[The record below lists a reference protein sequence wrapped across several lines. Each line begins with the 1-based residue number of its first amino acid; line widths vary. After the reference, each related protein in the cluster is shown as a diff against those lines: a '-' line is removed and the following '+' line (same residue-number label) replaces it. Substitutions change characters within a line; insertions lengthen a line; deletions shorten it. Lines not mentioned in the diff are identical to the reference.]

1 MHSELGMS
9 SRTAR
14 IFLSSTF
21 RDFAEERDL
30 LVRKVFPELRRR
42 CRERQVELID
52 VDLRWGITEKQAQRG
67 EVMPICM
74 AEIDRSRPYF
84 MGFIGERYGWVPE
97 KHQYDPS
104 LLREQPWLVEHR
116 GGKSVT
122 ELEMLHGVLN
132 NPAMAGRAFFYFRNP
147 AYSLSKG
154 GAYLSESSADK
165 AKLEQLKDRIRHSRF
180 PVLENYASP
189 EALAQ
194 RVQEDLW
201 RLIDESFPLEEVP
214 DALSMERR
222 KHEAYGGLRLRMYLG
237 GAAYCKAL
245 DRGTAKDRGFKP
257 VLITGASGGGKSALL
272 ANWTQAYIRRH
283 PDTLL
288 FIHYLGSGA
297 DAADTVKLV
306 TRLLQ
311 EIAQATGDE
320 LKLESDP
327 QKLLDMLPEWLAR
340 ASSHAQREGR
350 QWLLVFD
357 GLDKVSSLRDLRWWP
372 QFLPPKVKLIVS
384 CLDGEVLPAARKRMQ
399 WTELKVRPLGKRDQA
414 KLIKDYLAKYRKE
427 ITPAQTKRVQSHPL
441 SGNPLFLR
449 TLLEELRVFGVY
461 EKLEQKL
468 THYLQSQTVDDLF
481 ERVLERIEQDTSS
494 KHVRSAMEAIWA
506 SRAGLAQD
514 ELLAITGLVPATWA
528 PIHNALDEALLES
541 NGRFTFG
548 HDYLRQAVEDRYLP
562 GKKQQ
567 RQAHTNL
574 AEWFDRQEVNPRVA
588 EELPWQWQRAGEE
601 EKLQECL
608 VRREMF
614 EALYK
619 REQFELLGYWLTFK
633 DLNLEDAYGVAWK
646 NWTRNSRNEAVNAAM
661 AFRLAGFLKT
671 AGYFG
676 TLTERLYRDCLL
688 YREATLGIE
697 HPDTLKG
704 VSRLGN
710 LLSEKGDYEGAEELF
725 RSRLER
731 FEIAL
736 GAEHP
741 HTLGIANCLACLLS
755 DIGNHVEAEAIHR
768 RALALAEK
776 ALEAEHPTTLGIIN
790 DLGCLL
796 HNKSDYAGAEPLY
809 RRALEGREIALGL
822 ESPDTLASAYNLGLL
837 LKAKGDYP
845 EAEVLFRRTLE
856 SHEKAFGPKH
866 PATLKIVAV
875 LGELLRTKRN
885 YEEAESLLRR
895 ALNGYQKVFGAEHPA
910 TLQIVN
916 QLGNMF
922 TVKGEYATAEAL
934 VRRALDGYERLF
946 GSDHLD
952 ALSCA
957 TDLGVLLEKAGRND
971 EAKTLYERVY
981 DTGYC
986 RFGHTVKSSI
996 RCISLLGRLLA
1007 RHGDYERL
1015 HSLYYGATLI
1025 EQRNT
1030 GDARALIAVGTAMI
1044 SLLEKTKGLENEETL
1059 CCVNNVA
1066 HYLKES
1072 GDVQASLKLLR
1083 RTAKHSFIA
1092 AMGVRYN
1099 LACYE
1104 CASGDLEE
1112 AKRLIREAI
1121 EDDPNEKEGALKDPD
1136 FAAIREEI
1144 ASMTPLGADAD
1155 LTVCRVLDRAQ
1166 CLNDEGDLIGAEKLY
1181 RRALA
1186 CMEEGLGAEH
1196 HEWLGAIKNL
1206 GILLD
1211 RTGRRSE
1218 AIALFRAK
1226 INLSEKVHDGVRY
1239 NLACFECLE
1248 GNIQEA
1254 KRLISE
1260 HLRAHPEMRHR
1271 AVEDGELAAIRD
1283 YIKSIPLQPCP

>member
-1 MHSELGMS
+1 MS

-154 GAYLSESSADK
+154 GVYLSESSADK

-180 PVLENYASP
+180 PVLENYVSP

-245 DRGTAKDRGFKP
+245 EKATAKDRGFKP
-257 VLITGASGGGKSALL
+257 VLVTGASGGGKSALL
-272 ANWTQAYIRRH
+272 ANWTQAYIQRH

-311 EIAQATGDE
+311 EIARATGDE

-372 QFLPPKVKLIVS
+372 QFLPRKVKLIVS

-494 KHVRSAMEAIWA
+494 KHVRSGMEAIWA

-548 HDYLRQAVEDRYLP
+548 HDYLRRAVEDRYLP
-562 GKKQQ
+562 ERKRQ
-567 RQAHTNL
+567 RQAHLNL
-574 AEWFDRQEVNPRVA
+574 AQWFDRQEVNSRVA

-608 VRREMF
+608 VRRGTF

-619 REQFELLGYWLTFK
+619 REQYELLGYWLTFK
-633 DLNLEDAYGVAWK
+633 DLNLEHAYGVAWK
-646 NWTRNSRNEAVNAAM
+646 KWTRNNRNEAANAAT
-661 AFRLAGFLKT
+661 ALQLASFLHV
-671 AGYFG
+671 AGYLG
-676 TLTERLYRDCLL
+676 DLTERLNRFCLMHAE
-688 YREATLGIE
+688 RTFGPEHSETLMCLNNLG
-697 HPDTLKG
+697 G
-704 VSRLGN
+704 VLDD
-710 LLSEKGDYEGAEELF
+710 KGDYGEAESLFRIAFQGYKKLFGSSHTDTLASVARLGILASHKRDCVRAESFFRRALKGYEKALGSAHLDTLSSVNNLGALLHDKGDYDGAEPL
-725 RSRLER
+725 
-731 FEIAL
+731 
-736 GAEHP
+736 
-741 HTLGIANCLACLLS
+741 
-755 DIGNHVEAEAIHR
+755 HR
-768 RALALAEK
+768 RALAGWGK
-776 ALEAEHPTTLGIIN
+776 ALGSEHPYTLGSIN
-790 DLGCLL
+790 NLGGLL
-796 HNKSDYAGAEPLY
+796 TAKGDYSGAEVLL
-809 RRALEGREIALGL
+809 RRALEGRERALGP
-822 ESPDTLASAYNLGLL
+822 EHPDTLSSVNNLVILL
-837 LKAKGDYP
+837 NYRKRRR
-845 EAEVLFRRTLE
+845 EAV
-856 SHEKAFGPKH
+856 
-866 PATLKIVAV
+866 I
-875 LGELLRTKRN
+875 LLRS
-885 YEEAESLLRR
+885 Y
-895 ALNGYQKVFGAEHPA
+895 
-910 TLQIVN
+910 
-916 QLGNMF
+916 
-922 TVKGEYATAEAL
+922 
-934 VRRALDGYERLF
+934 
-946 GSDHLD
+946 
-952 ALSCA
+952 
-957 TDLGVLLEKAGRND
+957 
-971 EAKTLYERVY
+971 
-981 DTGYC
+981 
-986 RFGHTVKSSI
+986 
-996 RCISLLGRLLA
+996 
-1007 RHGDYERL
+1007 
-1015 HSLYYGATLI
+1015 
-1025 EQRNT
+1025 
-1030 GDARALIAVGTAMI
+1030 
-1044 SLLEKTKGLENEETL
+1044 
-1059 CCVNNVA
+1059 
-1066 HYLKES
+1066 
-1072 GDVQASLKLLR
+1072 ASLSDKAEDYL
-1083 RTAKHSFIA
+1083 
-1092 AMGVRYN
+1092 RYN
-1099 LACYE
+1099 LACQE
-1104 CASGDLEE
+1104 CLQKNVGR
-1112 AKRLIREAI
+1112 AKKLLSKHLKRHPELRQQ
-1121 EDDPNEKEGALKDPD
+1121 ALD
-1136 FAAIREEI
+1136 
-1144 ASMTPLGADAD
+1144 DAD
-1155 LTVCRVLDRAQ
+1155 LAQ
-1166 CLNDEGDLIGAEKLY
+1166 IRDFIEKLKP
-1181 RRALA
+1181 
-1186 CMEEGLGAEH
+1186 
-1196 HEWLGAIKNL
+1196 IK
-1206 GILLD
+1206 
-1211 RTGRRSE
+1211 
-1218 AIALFRAK
+1218 
-1226 INLSEKVHDGVRY
+1226 
-1239 NLACFECLE
+1239 
-1248 GNIQEA
+1248 
-1254 KRLISE
+1254 
-1260 HLRAHPEMRHR
+1260 
-1271 AVEDGELAAIRD
+1271 
-1283 YIKSIPLQPCP
+1283 

>member
-104 LLREQPWLVEHR
+104 LLREQPWLEEHR

-165 AKLEQLKDRIRHSRF
+165 AKLEQLKDRIRHSGF

-245 DRGTAKDRGFKP
+245 DKATAKDRGFKP

-311 EIAQATGDE
+311 EIARATGDE

-340 ASSHAQREGR
+340 ASSHAQREGG

-372 QFLPPKVKLIVS
+372 QFLPPKVKLIAS

-468 THYLQSQTVDDLF
+468 THYLQSQTLDDLF
-481 ERVLERIEQDTSS
+481 ERVLERIEQDTSI
-494 KHVRSAMEAIWA
+494 KHVRSAMKAIWA

-514 ELLAITGLVPATWA
+514 ELLAITGLVPAIWA

-541 NGRFTFG
+541 NGRLTFG

-562 GKKQQ
+562 ERKRQ
-567 RQAHTNL
+567 RQAHLDL
-574 AEWFDRQEVNPRVA
+574 AQWFDRQEVSSRVA
-588 EELPWQWQRAGEE
+588 EELPWQWQQADKEN
-601 EKLQECL
+601 KLQECL
-608 VRREMF
+608 AQREMF
-614 EALYK
+614 EALNDNDKY
-619 REQFELLGYWLTFK
+619 ELLEYWLK
-633 DLNLEDAYGVAWK
+633 LKNVNIEEAYGMAWK
-646 NWTRNSRNEAVNAAM
+646 KWAKKRDKETNDATAYG
-661 AFRLAGFLKT
+661 LAGFLLT
-671 AGYFG
+671 AGCFA
-676 TLTERLYRDCLL
+676 LPERLYRYCIRGRATTLGPEHPQTLHSVNDLGAVLDAKGNYAEAVMLHRRALKGREKVFGPRHPDTLGSVHNLGIVLCTEGNYTEAEAL
-688 YREATLGIE
+688 YRRALKGYEKTLGPE
-697 HPDTLKG
+697 HPDTLLI
-704 VSRLGN
+704 VNSLGN
-710 LLSEKGDYEGAEELF
+710 LLDNKGDYAGAEALH
-725 RSRLER
+725 RRVLER
-731 FEIAL
+731 REKSL

-741 HTLGIANCLACLLS
+741 GTLASVN
-755 DIGNHVEAEAIHR
+755 N
-768 RALALAEK
+768 
-776 ALEAEHPTTLGIIN
+776 LGVV
-790 DLGCLL
+790 LKHKG
-796 HNKSDYAGAEPLY
+796 DYAGAEALW
-809 RRALEGREIALGL
+809 RRALAGREKSLGV
-822 ESPDTLASAYNLGLL
+822 EHPDTLASAGNLGATLDAQGAYTEAEALQRRALEGLEKSLGAEHMATLISVENLGVLL
-837 LKAKGDYP
+837 SHKGDYAGAEAILRRALAGREKSLGVAHP
-845 EAEVLFRRTLE
+845 HTLASAGHLGATLDAQGDYAEAEALYRRTLTRQE
-856 SHEKAFGPKH
+856 KFIGADHPDTLVTVNSLGNLLDNKGDYAEAEMFHRSSLNGREKVFGAQHPDTLASVNNLATVLSHKGSYAEAEALWRRALASSEKAFGPEH
-866 PATLKIVAV
+866 PDTLGSVHN
-875 LGELLRTKRN
+875 LGVTLSAKGDYAEAEALHRRALEIRKKNLGLEHSDTLVSVNNLACLLNETKRRRESIELLRFYTGLS
-885 YEEAESLLRR
+885 E
-895 ALNGYQKVFGAEHPA
+895 KV
-910 TLQIVN
+910 
-916 QLGNMF
+916 
-922 TVKGEYATAEAL
+922 
-934 VRRALDGYERLF
+934 
-946 GSDHLD
+946 
-952 ALSCA
+952 
-957 TDLGVLLEKAGRND
+957 ND
-971 EAKTLYERVY
+971 
-981 DTGYC
+981 
-986 RFGHTVKSSI
+986 
-996 RCISLLGRLLA
+996 
-1007 RHGDYERL
+1007 
-1015 HSLYYGATLI
+1015 
-1025 EQRNT
+1025 
-1030 GDARALIAVGTAMI
+1030 
-1044 SLLEKTKGLENEETL
+1044 
-1059 CCVNNVA
+1059 
-1066 HYLKES
+1066 
-1072 GDVQASLKLLR
+1072 
-1083 RTAKHSFIA
+1083 
-1092 AMGVRYN
+1092 GVRYN

-1104 CASGDLEE
+1104 CLEGNLDE
-1112 AKRLIREAI
+1112 AKRLIAKHLKFHPEIQAQAL
-1121 EDDPNEKEGALKDPD
+1121 EDAD
-1136 FAAIREEI
+1136 FANIREYIE
-1144 ASMTPLGADAD
+1144 
-1155 LTVCRVLDRAQ
+1155 
-1166 CLNDEGDLIGAEKLY
+1166 
-1181 RRALA
+1181 AL
-1186 CMEEGLGAEH
+1186 
-1196 HEWLGAIKNL
+1196 
-1206 GILLD
+1206 
-1211 RTGRRSE
+1211 
-1218 AIALFRAK
+1218 
-1226 INLSEKVHDGVRY
+1226 
-1239 NLACFECLE
+1239 
-1248 GNIQEA
+1248 
-1254 KRLISE
+1254 
-1260 HLRAHPEMRHR
+1260 
-1271 AVEDGELAAIRD
+1271 
-1283 YIKSIPLQPCP
+1283 

>member
-104 LLREQPWLVEHR
+104 LLREQPWLVGHR

-165 AKLEQLKDRIRHSRF
+165 AKLEQLKDRIRHSGF

-245 DRGTAKDRGFKP
+245 DKATAKDRGFKP
-257 VLITGASGGGKSALL
+257 VLVTGASGGGKSALL

-311 EIAQATGDE
+311 EIAKATGDE

-449 TLLEELRVFGVY
+449 TLLEELRVFGIY

-494 KHVRSAMEAIWA
+494 KHVRSAMKAIWA

-541 NGRFTFG
+541 NGRLTFG

-562 GKKQQ
+562 TVSSRRK
-567 RQAHTNL
+567 AHRKI
-574 AEWFDRQEVNPRVA
+574 AVHFDDVA
-588 EELPWQWQRAGEE
+588 CDEGVDERIVEELPWQLERAGMDEE
-601 EKLQECL
+601 LLETLTDEAMFEGLYDRNRYELLKYWLTLGEAPILQYEKAWNDWAADADNEVALASPGFRLAEFLRQSGS
-608 VRREMF
+608 VSPF
-614 EALYK
+614 VEALYK
-619 REQFELLGYWLTFK
+619 RVFDAMAVTPDSRREDFLAVENSVALNYFNQGCYDQAEQLLRRGVAELEKLLRRDHPDTLDGINNLAQSLWRQGKNEEASRLYAEVLKVRSQRFGENHPRTISSLVGSGAIAEAMGDSDAALGFWRRALAASIQVLGENSEDSLGIKRNIANLLCKKGSFKEAETLHKQALRGFEMLLGSEHPETLSSVNSLAT
-633 DLNLEDAYGVAWK
+633 LI
-646 NWTRNSRNEAVNAAM
+646 WTMGDFEEAQV
-661 AFRLAGFLKT
+661 
-671 AGYFG
+671 
-676 TLTERLYRDCLL
+676 LYRRALRG
-688 YREATLGIE
+688 REKVLGSE
-697 HPDTLKG
+697 HPDTL
-704 VSRLGN
+704 VTVCHLGN
-710 LLSEKGDYEGAEELF
+710 MLRTEGKYAAAEAMC
-725 RSRLER
+725 RRALEGR
-731 FEIAL
+731 QKAL

-741 HTLGIANCLACLLS
+741 
-755 DIGNHVEAEAIHR
+755 
-768 RALALAEK
+768 
-776 ALEAEHPTTLGIIN
+776 TTLSSVSS
-790 DLGCLL
+790 LGALL
-796 HNKSDYAGAEPLY
+796 GAEGNYAGAEVLYRRALEGFEKSFGPEHRDTLGIVNNFGNILRAKGDDEGAEVLY
-809 RRALEGREIALGL
+809 RRALEGREKTL
-822 ESPDTLASAYNLGLL
+822 EADHQDTLDSVLCLGNLLGDKGDYEEAEVLYRRAIEGYEQVLGAEHPKSLGSVNDLGLL
-837 LKAKGDYP
+837 LSRMKRHSEAIALLNSRAKLSQKA
-845 EAEVLFRRTLE
+845 E
-856 SHEKAFGPKH
+856 
-866 PATLKIVAV
+866 
-875 LGELLRTKRN
+875 
-885 YEEAESLLRR
+885 
-895 ALNGYQKVFGAEHPA
+895 
-910 TLQIVN
+910 
-916 QLGNMF
+916 
-922 TVKGEYATAEAL
+922 
-934 VRRALDGYERLF
+934 
-946 GSDHLD
+946 
-952 ALSCA
+952 
-957 TDLGVLLEKAGRND
+957 
-971 EAKTLYERVY
+971 
-981 DTGYC
+981 
-986 RFGHTVKSSI
+986 
-996 RCISLLGRLLA
+996 
-1007 RHGDYERL
+1007 
-1015 HSLYYGATLI
+1015 
-1025 EQRNT
+1025 
-1030 GDARALIAVGTAMI
+1030 
-1044 SLLEKTKGLENEETL
+1044 
-1059 CCVNNVA
+1059 
-1066 HYLKES
+1066 
-1072 GDVQASLKLLR
+1072 DV
-1083 RTAKHSFIA
+1083 
-1092 AMGVRYN
+1092 VRYN

-1104 CASGDLEE
+1104 CLDGNLVE
-1112 AKRLIREAI
+1112 AERL
-1121 EDDPNEKEGALKDPD
+1121 
-1136 FAAIREEI
+1136 
-1144 ASMTPLGADAD
+1144 
-1155 LTVCRVLDRAQ
+1155 V
-1166 CLNDEGDLIGAEKLY
+1166 
-1181 RRALA
+1181 
-1186 CMEEGLGAEH
+1186 
-1196 HEWLGAIKNL
+1196 
-1206 GILLD
+1206 
-1211 RTGRRSE
+1211 
-1218 AIALFRAK
+1218 AK
-1226 INLSEKVHDGVRY
+1226 
-1239 NLACFECLE
+1239 
-1248 GNIQEA
+1248 
-1254 KRLISE
+1254 
-1260 HLRAHPEMRHR
+1260 HLRLHPEMRHQ
-1271 AVEDGELAAIRD
+1271 ALKDTDFSTIRN
-1283 YIKSIPLQPCP
+1283 YIEAL

>member
-1 MHSELGMS
+1 MS

-104 LLREQPWLVEHR
+104 LLREQPWLVGHR

-245 DRGTAKDRGFKP
+245 EKATAKDRGFKP

-272 ANWTQAYIRRH
+272 ANWTQAYIQRH

-311 EIAQATGDE
+311 EIAKATGDE

-372 QFLPPKVKLIVS
+372 QFLPPKVKLIAA

-481 ERVLERIEQDTSS
+481 ERVLERIEQDTSI

-528 PIHNALDEALLES
+528 PIHNALDEAILES

-548 HDYLRQAVEDRYLP
+548 HDYLRRAVEDRYLP
-562 GKKQQ
+562 GEKQQ
-567 RQAHTNL
+567 RKAHTNL
-574 AEWFDRQEVNPRVA
+574 AEWFDRQEVSLRVA
-588 EELPWQWQRAGEE
+588 EELPWQWQRTGEE
-601 EKLQECL
+601 GKLKKCL
-608 VRREMF
+608 TEREMF
-614 EALYK
+614 EVLNWRDSY
-619 REQFELLGYWLTFK
+619 ELLEYWLK
-633 DLNLEDAYGVAWK
+633 LNNVNIKEAYGKAWK
-646 NWTRNSRNEAVNAAM
+646 KWSKNQKDKATNAAT
-661 AFRLAGFLKT
+661 AFRLAGFLRT
-671 AGYFG
+671 AGYYDEFAE
-676 TLTERLYRDCLL
+676 TLYRSALQHV
-688 YREATLGIE
+688 EITLGPE
-697 HPDTLKG
+697 HPDTLAR
-704 VSRLGN
+704 VHSLGD
-710 LLSEKGDYEGAEELF
+710 LLQIKEGDYEEAEEL
-725 RSRLER
+725 L
-731 FEIAL
+731 
-736 GAEHP
+736 
-741 HTLGIANCLACLLS
+741 
-755 DIGNHVEAEAIHR
+755 R
-768 RALALAEK
+768 RALRGYERVLGSGHPDTLSCAHSLGSLLNSKGILFNNKGDREK
-776 ALEAEHPTTLGIIN
+776 AEALFLRVLEGCEKSLGPRHSATLGSMAS
-790 DLGCLL
+790 LGAALY
-796 HNKSDYAGAEPLY
+796 NKGDHAQAEALY
-809 RRALEGREIALGL
+809 RRALECRERALG
-822 ESPDTLASAYNLGLL
+822 PG
-837 LKAKGDYP
+837 
-845 EAEVLFRRTLE
+845 
-856 SHEKAFGPKH
+856 H
-866 PATLKIVAV
+866 PATLNSVADLANLFGNKGDRARTDALYWRVVEGYEKALGTGHPTTLGSVNNFFLFLILRGDHERAETLYQHVLKSREKV
-875 LGELLRTKRN
+875 LGPTHPYTLESVDRLAFLWNRMNRRR
-885 YEEAESLLRR
+885 EA
-895 ALNGYQKVFGAEHPA
+895 V
-910 TLQIVN
+910 
-916 QLGNMF
+916 
-922 TVKGEYATAEAL
+922 
-934 VRRALDGYERLF
+934 
-946 GSDHLD
+946 
-952 ALSCA
+952 
-957 TDLGVLLEKAGRND
+957 
-971 EAKTLYERVY
+971 
-981 DTGYC
+981 
-986 RFGHTVKSSI
+986 
-996 RCISLLGRLLA
+996 
-1007 RHGDYERL
+1007 
-1015 HSLYYGATLI
+1015 
-1025 EQRNT
+1025 
-1030 GDARALIAVGTAMI
+1030 
-1044 SLLEKTKGLENEETL
+1044 
-1059 CCVNNVA
+1059 
-1066 HYLKES
+1066 
-1072 GDVQASLKLLR
+1072 KLLR
-1083 RTAKHSFIA
+1083 SRATLSEQAEDV
-1092 AMGVRYN
+1092 VRYN

-1104 CASGDLEE
+1104 CLDGNLDE
-1112 AKRLIREAI
+1112 AKRLIAKHFKFHPELQAQAL
-1121 EDDPNEKEGALKDPD
+1121 EDAD
-1136 FAAIREEI
+1136 FANIREYIE
-1144 ASMTPLGADAD
+1144 
-1155 LTVCRVLDRAQ
+1155 
-1166 CLNDEGDLIGAEKLY
+1166 
-1181 RRALA
+1181 AL
-1186 CMEEGLGAEH
+1186 
-1196 HEWLGAIKNL
+1196 
-1206 GILLD
+1206 
-1211 RTGRRSE
+1211 
-1218 AIALFRAK
+1218 
-1226 INLSEKVHDGVRY
+1226 
-1239 NLACFECLE
+1239 
-1248 GNIQEA
+1248 
-1254 KRLISE
+1254 
-1260 HLRAHPEMRHR
+1260 
-1271 AVEDGELAAIRD
+1271 
-1283 YIKSIPLQPCP
+1283 